1 MKNKLKAVLLYLWQ
15 LPQHLLALLVIL
27 ATDARRIKHS
37 HRDGIATIFKARR
50 LNSSWS
56 AVSLGEYV
64 LVSHQYRFTDID
76 YAHEHGHSVQSR
88 RLGWLYLAVIGLPSL
103 AGNLYDRI
111 AHRRWNYARRIAW
124 YYSLPWEAW
133 ADRLGGVVRT

>member
-56 AVSLGEYV
+56 AVSLGDYV

-88 RLGWLYLAVIGLPSL
+88 RLGWLYLIESAYRRLPAICMTAWRTA
-103 AGNLYDRI
+103 AGITHGASHGTTACRGK
-111 AHRRWNYARRIAW
+111 H
-124 YYSLPWEAW
+124 
-133 ADRLGGVVRT
+133 GQTV